1 MKEKGFTLI
10 ELLAVIVI
18 LSVIALITTPM
29 IMGVIESSKKGAKE
43 SSASGYVGALEQYQ
57 VTAEILGKKVIPDT
71 TLSTDDLKQYDI
83 DVKGETPIDGY
94 VTIKNKQVVD
104 YKLQFDEYLVSY
116 NSEKNKGEATK
127 EKIKG
132 DYTVYKEGEQVTI
145 DGVSY
150 HVIKNSSSY
159 SDSVTLL
166 RDESIGE
173 MKFDDNGGTDFETS
187 TLKTYLNSTYKD
199 TFGDKKQYI
208 KEITLID
215 FGADDNTKN
224 AFVQDKIYGEIN
236 INYDF
241 AEGTYMYLYKKN
253 YDWIINNW
261 VTKDELNDDGT
272 EIIKVGGYTW
282 TKSIKS
288 TESVV
293 VDSNGVSKKG
303 IIVGVVDLVFDGWKE
318 TIGVDVL
325 IFGEQTDVYFLLNGY
340 SGTRAIKNA
349 NVRPVIVIDKE
360 AL

>member
-29 IMGVIESSKKGAKE
+29 VMGIIESSKKGAKE

-57 VTAEILGKKVIPDT
+57 VTAEILSKKVIPDT
-71 TLSTDDLKQYDI
+71 TLSIDDLKQYDI

-94 VTIKNKQVVD
+94 VTIKNKQVID

-173 MKFDDNGGTDFETS
+173 MMFDENGGIDFETS

-215 FGADDNTKN
+215 FGADDNTEN

-241 AEGTYMYLYKKN
+241 TEGTYMYLYKKN
-253 YDWIINNW
+253 YNWIIDNW

-272 EIIKVGGYTW
+272 EIIAGFTW

-303 IIVGVVDLVFDGWKE
+303 IIVGVVDLVFTGWKE

-325 IFGEQTDVYFLLNGY
+325 IFNDQFDNYSLCTGY
-340 SGTRAIKNA
+340 AGSRIIKNA
-349 NVRPVIVIDKE
+349 NVRPVIVIEKE

>member
-71 TLSTDDLKQYDI
+71 TLSIDDLKQYDI

-173 MKFDDNGGTDFETS
+173 MKFDENGGTDFETS

-215 FGADDNTKN
+215 FGADDNTEN
-224 AFVQDKIYGEIN
+224 AFQNIKDDNDNPTIVIN
-236 INYDF
+236 SNYDF

-253 YDWIINNW
+253 YSWLIDNW
-261 VTKDELNDDGT
+261 SKGKL
-272 EIIKVGGYTW
+272 TW
-282 TKSIKS
+282 TKSTKS
-288 TESVV
+288 LYNSRPSIIISASSCYI
-293 VDSNGVSKKG
+293 SNEY
-303 IIVGVVDLVFDGWKE
+303 L
-318 TIGVDVL
+318 TIGYIDL
-325 IFGEQTDVYFLLNGY
+325 MENNKYSEALTCFGGATGATYEG
-340 SGTRAIKNA
+340 A
-349 NVRPVIVIDKE
+349 NVRPVIVIEKE

>member
-29 IMGVIESSKKGAKE
+29 VIGVIESSKKGAKE

-71 TLSTDDLKQYDI
+71 TMTTDDLKQYDI

-173 MKFDDNGGTDFETS
+173 MKFDDNGGMDFETS

-215 FGADDNTKN
+215 FGADDNTEN
-224 AFVQDKIYGEIN
+224 AFQNIKDDNDNPTIVIN
-236 INYDF
+236 SNYDF

-253 YDWIINNW
+253 YDWIIDNW
-261 VTKDELNDDGT
+261 RK
-272 EIIKVGGYTW
+272 TW
-282 TKSIKS
+282 TKSTKS
-288 TESVV
+288 LYNRQPSIIIGASSCYI
-293 VDSNGVSKKG
+293 SNEY
-303 IIVGVVDLVFDGWKE
+303 L
-318 TIGVDVL
+318 TIGYIDL
-325 IFGEQTDVYFLLNGY
+325 EENNKYSIAFTCFG
-340 SGTRAIKNA
+340 GTTGATYEGA
-349 NVRPVIVIDKE
+349 NVRPVIVIEKE

>member
-83 DVKGETPIDGY
+83 DVKGEIPIDGY

-132 DYTVYKEGEQVTI
+132 DYIVYKEGEQVTI
-145 DGVSY
+145 DGVTY

-173 MKFDDNGGTDFETS
+173 MKFDDNGGMDFETS

-215 FGADDNTKN
+215 FGADDNTEN
-224 AFVQDKIYGEIN
+224 AFQNIKFVDDYTTPVIN
-236 INYDF
+236 SNYDF
-241 AEGTYMYLYKKN
+241 TEGTYMYLYKKN
-253 YDWIINNW
+253 YSWLIDNWYVKGESII
-261 VTKDELNDDGT
+261 DDTGH
-272 EIIKVGGYTW
+272 IKNGGYTW
-282 TKSIKS
+282 TKSTKS
-288 TESVV
+288 FNNITY
-293 VDSNGVSKKG
+293 
-303 IIVGVVDLVFDGWKE
+303 IIIQASSCMNEYL
-318 TIGVDVL
+318 TIHYMGLFAD
-325 IFGEQTDVYFLLNGY
+325 GY
-340 SGTRAIKNA
+340 SKHETCVMGGRGGIYEGA
-349 NVRPVIVIDKE
+349 NVRPVIVIEKE

>member
-1 MKEKGFTLI
+1 MFLFFIIYLFYNTSFSITITGLTFI
-10 ELLAVIVI
+10 DDSA
-18 LSVIALITTPM
+18 SPPIAI
-29 IMGVIESSKKGAKE
+29 IESSKKGAKE

-83 DVKGETPIDGY
+83 DLKGETPIDGY

-173 MKFDDNGGTDFETS
+173 MNAHPRKR
-187 TLKTYLNSTYKD
+187 YKSFVTTVAD
-199 TFGDKKQYI
+199 T
-208 KEITLID
+208 
-215 FGADDNTKN
+215 
-224 AFVQDKIYGEIN
+224 
-236 INYDF
+236 
-241 AEGTYMYLYKKN
+241 
-253 YDWIINNW
+253 
-261 VTKDELNDDGT
+261 
-272 EIIKVGGYTW
+272 
-282 TKSIKS
+282 
-288 TESVV
+288 
-293 VDSNGVSKKG
+293 
-303 IIVGVVDLVFDGWKE
+303 
-318 TIGVDVL
+318 
-325 IFGEQTDVYFLLNGY
+325 EQV
-340 SGTRAIKNA
+340 
-349 NVRPVIVIDKE
+349 
-360 AL
+360 

>member
-29 IMGVIESSKKGAKE
+29 VIGVIESSKKGAKE

-116 NSEKNKGEATK
+116 NSEKNKGEAIK

-150 HVIKNSSSY
+150 HVIKNSLSY

-173 MKFDDNGGTDFETS
+173 MMFDDNGGTDFETS

-215 FGADDNTKN
+215 FG
-224 AFVQDKIYGEIN
+224 KIVISVDSCGKKYYSDFEN
-236 INYDF
+236 I
-241 AEGTYMYLYKKN
+241 EGTLGYLYKK
-253 YDWIINNW
+253 YEWIGDKFLW
-261 VTKDELNDDGT
+261 TKDGSS
-272 EIIKVGGYTW
+272 VG
-282 TKSIKS
+282 I
-288 TESVV
+288 
-293 VDSNGVSKKG
+293 SK
-303 IIVGVVDLVFDGWKE
+303 
-318 TIGVDVL
+318 TIGKDNIICDDAVH
-325 IFGEQTDVYFLLNGY
+325 Y
-340 SGTRAIKNA
+340 SYHTAKYTPGSGFEYISSGPEYIIAMGGDAESSI
-349 NVRPVIVIDKE
+349 NVRPVIVIEKE